1 MEKIHMW
8 DIISLLGI
16 PYPSSG
22 QSSYYVQCPCCDENP
37 RKRHLNIN
45 LKKEV
50 FRCPRCGAS
59 GGIFDLYALY
69 TGIPRDEVRKAILA
83 QMGVPENASLP
94 RHKILPKADVISALT
109 GLTVL
114 AVPGVNKSTFTIIE
128 TLFVK

>member
-37 RKRHLNIN
+37 RKKHLNIN

-83 QMGVPENASLP
+83 QMGVPENASRL
-94 RHKILPKADVISALT
+94 RQKICLLYTSDAADEL
-109 GLTVL
+109 
-114 AVPGVNKSTFTIIE
+114 
-128 TLFVK
+128 

>member
-37 RKRHLNIN
+37 RKKHLNIN

-83 QMGVPENASLP
+83 QMGVPENTAVKHAVKRYVFFLLWWHAKR
-94 RHKILPKADVISALT
+94 RHGNGPQT
-109 GLTVL
+109 GLSRT
-114 AVPGVNKSTFTIIE
+114 G
-128 TLFVK
+128 

>member
-37 RKRHLNIN
+37 RKKHLNIN

-69 TGIPRDEVRKAILA
+69 TGTHSRAVGIGFIFAHEATVSHRGVVWSFFIIPFGRR
-83 QMGVPENASLP
+83 
-94 RHKILPKADVISALT
+94 
-109 GLTVL
+109 
-114 AVPGVNKSTFTIIE
+114 
-128 TLFVK
+128 